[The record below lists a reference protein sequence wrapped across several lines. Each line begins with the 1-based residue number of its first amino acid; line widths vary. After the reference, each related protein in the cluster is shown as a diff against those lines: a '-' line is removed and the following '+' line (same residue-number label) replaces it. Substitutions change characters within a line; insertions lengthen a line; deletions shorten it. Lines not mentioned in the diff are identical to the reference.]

1 MEKKGGEILERLEM
15 GRRTSQRGGGGL
27 VRESRDG
34 EED

>member
-27 VRESRDG
+27 VRVEMGRRTS
-34 EED
+34 